1 MYEKCS
7 LPEYPVSSD
16 VWQELKEET
25 RPIVIYGMGNG
36 ADKLLSR
43 FGELGISAAD
53 IFASDGFVRG
63 HSYRGM
69 RVKSF
74 TEIKTLY
81 DDFVI
86 VVSFASNKADVVEL
100 IEKMDSE
107 YDLYMPDMPIADT
120 SEYFD
125 RDFYNANYEN
135 IRSAYDSLYD
145 EESKSCFAAVVSY
158 KLTGKVSYL
167 SRAYSSTDEM
177 YALMS
182 ARKVNHALDVGAY
195 NGDTVK
201 EMLNYFKDIKRIIAI
216 EPDRRNFKKLQKFSD
231 GITGVSLEIINA
243 AAYKESGEGVFSVSG
258 NRNSSI
264 SSTESYQHKAESVE
278 YIRIDDLHFPADY
291 IKYDVEGA
299 EYGALLGSMQTL
311 EKYRPML
318 LVSLY
323 HRSRDIFFLIN
334 YLKESYPEHRFYLR
348 RLRCLPAWELN
359 LIVI

>member
-1 MYEKCS
+1 M
-7 LPEYPVSSD
+7 PVC
-16 VWQELKEET
+16 
-25 RPIVIYGMGNG
+25 
-36 ADKLLSR
+36 
-43 FGELGISAAD
+43 
-53 IFASDGFVRG
+53 
-63 HSYRGM
+63 
-69 RVKSF
+69 
-74 TEIKTLY
+74 
-81 DDFVI
+81 
-86 VVSFASNKADVVEL
+86 
-100 IEKMDSE
+100 
-107 YDLYMPDMPIADT
+107 DT

-125 RDFYNANYEN
+125 RDFYNANYES
-135 IRSAYDSLYD
+135 IRAAYDILYD

-278 YIRIDDLHFPADY
+278 YIRIDDLDFPADY

-334 YLKESYPEHRFYLR
+334 YLKESYPEHKFYLR